1 VTLARRAEVPQSIA
15 VGKRAGGTVGGVAS
29 RRLPLPWLVGAT
41 IAALLAATAVVVFAG
56 GDDSADSADVPTPA
70 EVKALVVTSLDS
82 GADSRIDDLLTGKP
96 VVLNLF
102 ASWCTGCIR
111 EMPAFE
117 RVHQDLGDDVSFV
130 GLALRNPRDD
140 AQALVEQTGVTYPTY
155 TDEADEAF
163 EMFGVVALPT
173 TVFLDADGTVRDIH
187 LEIFTED
194 QLRAEIGEQFGVGV

>member
-1 VTLARRAEVPQSIA
+1 
-15 VGKRAGGTVGGVAS
+15 VAS

-41 IAALLAATAVVVFAG
+41 IAALLAAVAVVVVAG
-56 GDDSADSADVPTPA
+56 GDDSADSADRPA
-70 EVKALVVTSLDS
+70 ASEVKSLELTALDG
-82 GADSRIDDLLTGKP
+82 GAVSRVGDVLTGKP

-102 ASWCTGCIR
+102 ASWCTGCIT

-117 RVHQDLGDDVSFV
+117 RVYQDLGDDVTFV
-130 GLALRNPRDD
+130 GLALRNPPDD
-140 AQALVEQTGVTYPTY
+140 ARALVEQTGVTYPTY